1 MSSGL
6 RIQMGGALLQG
17 IDRDTQKFAMKCSA
31 AQINGV
37 WIPLNEIKSNN
48 MFEDHWE
55 IVQWA
60 IGS

>member
-1 MSSGL
+1 
-6 RIQMGGALLQG
+6 MGGALLQG

-37 WIPLNEIKSNN
+37 WVPLNEIKSEN